1 MRIGLVGAGRIGQMH
16 ARILRDL
23 ESVTDVLVA
32 DVDRSSSRALADAHG
47 FTAADA
53 VDEVFE
59 TGLDGM
65 LVTAAT
71 SAHADLLRR
80 SIKARVPVFVEK
92 PLAVDVAGTVDLVHA
107 IAESGVPVQL
117 GFQRRFDPGYVE
129 AKRKVDAG
137 ELGWVHTL
145 RSCTLDPA
153 PPTPVYVASSGG
165 IFRDCA
171 VHDFDSIRW
180 MTGREIVSVSAF
192 AANRGEQFF
201 RDHDDADTATAL
213 LELDDGTLATA
224 SCTRYN
230 AAGYDVRLEVFGA
243 RGSVSVG
250 LDDRMPLRSTEPDVA
265 FPAGPAYTGFQQRFA
280 AAYRAEIATF
290 VDSVVR
296 DRQVSPCTPA
306 DALEAFYAAEAA
318 ELSRRERRAVT
329 LEEVRR

>member
-16 ARILRDL
+16 ARILGDL
-23 ESVTDVLVA
+23 ESVTDVLVS
-32 DVDRSSSRALADAHG
+32 DVNPTASSALAAAHG
-47 FTAADA
+47 FTAADT

-59 TGLDGM
+59 AGLDG
-65 LVTAAT
+65 VVVAAAT
-71 SAHADLLRR
+71 DAHADLLARGV
-80 SIKARVPVFVEK
+80 KARLPVFVEK
-92 PLAVDVAGTVDLVHA
+92 PLAVDLAGTVDLVNV

-117 GFQRRFDPGYVE
+117 GFQRRFDPGYVA

-153 PPTPVYVASSGG
+153 PPTPAYVASSGG

-180 MTGREIVSVSAF
+180 VTGREIVRVSAH
-192 AANRGEQFF
+192 AANRGESFF

-230 AAGYDVRLEVFGA
+230 AAGYDVRMEVFGSN
-243 RGSVSVG
+243 GSVSVG
-250 LDDRMPLRSTEPDVA
+250 LDDHMPLRSTEPHVR

-290 VDSVVR
+290 VNTVVR
-296 DRQVSPCTPA
+296 DRQPSPCTPA

-318 ELSRRERRAVT
+318 ELSRREHRAVT

>member
-1 MRIGLVGAGRIGQMH
+1 MH
-16 ARILRDL
+16 TRP
-23 ESVTDVLVA
+23 
-32 DVDRSSSRALADAHG
+32 RAPD
-47 FTAADA
+47 
-53 VDEVFE
+53 
-59 TGLDGM
+59 TGLRRE
-65 LVTAAT
+65 
-71 SAHADLLRR
+71 LRR
-80 SIKARVPVFVEK
+80 NLPR
-92 PLAVDVAGTVDLVHA
+92 
-107 IAESGVPVQL
+107 
-117 GFQRRFDPGYVE
+117 
-129 AKRKVDAG
+129 
-137 ELGWVHTL
+137 L
-145 RSCTLDPA
+145 RGPRLRLDPLDDR
-153 PPTPVYVASSGG
+153 PRDRQRVG
-165 IFRDCA
+165 IR
-171 VHDFDSIRW
+171 RQP
-180 MTGREIVSVSAF
+180 R
-192 AANRGEQFF
+192 EQFF

-243 RGSVSVG
+243 NGSVSVG
-250 LDDRMPLRSTEPDVA
+250 LDDHMPLRSTEPDVR